1 MEIEPHRCPG
11 FPMDTTR
18 LDGFEPGYFQCCY
31 CGRVTYIYYNT
42 LAYCPDCGVDLHER
56 RKAAEEK

>member
-1 MEIEPHRCPG
+1 
-11 FPMDTTR
+11 MDTTR

-31 CGRVTYIYYNT
+31 CGRVTYIHYNT